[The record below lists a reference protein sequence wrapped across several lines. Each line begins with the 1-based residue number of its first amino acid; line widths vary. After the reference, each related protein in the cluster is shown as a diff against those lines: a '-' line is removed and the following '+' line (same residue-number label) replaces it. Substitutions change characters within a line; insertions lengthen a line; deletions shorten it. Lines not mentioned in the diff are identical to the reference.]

1 MKIFDVKEK
10 ILGFGFHN
18 IICESFS
25 KSLGVPKEELEALFE
40 KIMDEKINELG
51 KSIAESTTSQKNM
64 NKLRG
69 LSLDEFMKD
78 NDKIIKDK

>member
-1 MKIFDVKEK
+1 M
-10 ILGFGFHN
+10 
-18 IICESFS
+18 
-25 KSLGVPKEELEALFE
+25 PKEELEALFE